1 MAEQRQLPP
10 EVQQALVEYENLRN
24 TLAKVEAELRLTE
37 SELAEIED
45 ILANL
50 KELPDDVEVYKSVGH
65 VLFRKKKE
73 DVIKELEE
81 RKELL
86 QIKQQK
92 YKNQVELLRKQV
104 SEAEKKLR
112 DLLARYGIKV
122 G

>member
-1 MAEQRQLPP
+1 MAEQKRLPP

-24 TLAKVEAELRLTE
+24 TLAKVEAELKLTE
-37 SELAEIED
+37 NELAEIED
-45 ILANL
+45 ILLNL
-50 KELPDDVEVYKSVGH
+50 RELPEDVEVYKSVGH
-65 VLFRKKKE
+65 VLFKKKKA
-73 DVIKELEE
+73 DVINELEE

-86 QIKQQK
+86 KVKQQK
-92 YKNQVELLRKQV
+92 YRNQVELLKKQV